1 MAKSKLTEK
10 RHQIIVD
17 AIKKGNFGS
26 TAASLA
32 GISERSYWR
41 YLQQGEEAA
50 PIIENWNDLV
60 DDWNSLTDKQK
71 IKNQHLK
78 PSEKDQPNPDQ
89 IAKWLF
95 WQDIKKAEAEAEAE
109 ALNIIHQIAKEG
121 TFQAAAWYLERKF
134 PSKWGRQDKST
145 VTYQGNVEH
154 NHTLSSGPSEK
165 EIEATKAK
173 LAEARQLPSGNS
185 LLDSLNDI
193 TDQSKED
200 QAEVVEAEVIEED

>member
-1 MAKSKLTEK
+1 MAKSKLTDK
-10 RHQIIVD
+10 RHMIIVE

-50 PIIENWNDLV
+50 PIIEEWNDLIE
-60 DDWNSLTDKQK
+60 DWNSLTDKQK

-78 PSEKDQPNPDQ
+78 PSEKNQPNPDQ

-145 VTYQGNVEH
+145 VTYQGNIEH

-165 EIEATKAK
+165 EIEAAKEK
-173 LAEARQLPSGNS
+173 LAQARQITSGNS
-185 LLDSLNDI
+185 LLDNLNNLDQKDQ
-193 TDQSKED
+193 TDKEEVID
-200 QAEVVEAEVIEED
+200 AEVVDED